1 MNRMVVPPSGFGS
14 VPAIPE
20 GLDRLNLASILSSN
34 ESARNRQ
41 RGWRFS
47 VSTRKCLK
55 MRPASADGRRGCDT
69 LVPSAVVQM
78 SLSPGPHQK
87 ETTIGSLRHLIP
99 YLRRHRVAFVVGGVS
114 VLLTNLFQVWTPW
127 LVRQA
132 VDHVQRGVT
141 RGALARDASLIL
153 LAVVLQGIFLYV
165 MRMTLI
171 RASRRM
177 EYELRNDLFDHLAR
191 LPASI
196 YRTRKVGDLMSRA
209 TNDLDA
215 VRDLLGPGI
224 MYFANTAVTL
234 VMAVVLMCRIDVRL
248 TLLALVPLPILSL
261 LMARMSAR
269 LYHQYQAIQESFAA
283 LTAKAQETLAGIRV
297 VKAHVEEE
305 GELEAFRVIHDDYTE
320 KNRGMIRVMS
330 AIWPALSL
338 LGGIASAIVL
348 WVGGSAVVRGQI
360 TLGELVAFQ
369 IYLGMLIWPMVAFGW
384 VTNLFQRG
392 AASMGRI
399 RAIFDLE
406 VENDVRRDGATAPS
420 PGSAVELR
428 GVGFHYPGTERMV
441 LRRVDLTL
449 RPGESVA
456 IVGRTG
462 SGKTTLLNLIARL
475 YEPTEG
481 TLVLGGVPGEH
492 WPRGVLRRR
501 LGLVP
506 QETFLFSD
514 TIRANIAF
522 GFDDG
527 DSVPDVER
535 AARRAGLGSDLE
547 QFPQGLE
554 TILGERGITLSGGQK
569 QRVAL
574 ARALALERP
583 VLLLDDAFASVDP
596 GTEEQILEALFALEP
611 RPAILLATHR
621 RSALLRVDRIIVLDD
636 GEIVASGTHQELIA
650 RGGLYADL
658 YHREEM
664 VEELEAL

>member
-1 MNRMVVPPSGFGS
+1 MALARARFARLACHCPAPCRSVQELWHTGRHRVVEPGR
-14 VPAIPE
+14 ARPE
-20 GLDRLNLASILSSN
+20 DLA
-34 ESARNRQ
+34 
-41 RGWRFS
+41 
-47 VSTRKCLK
+47 
-55 MRPASADGRRGCDT
+55 
-69 LVPSAVVQM
+69 
-78 SLSPGPHQK
+78 
-87 ETTIGSLRHLIP
+87 IGSLRHLIP
-99 YLRRHRVAFVVGGVS
+99 YLRRHKTALVLGGAS
-114 VLLTNLFQVWTPW
+114 VLLTTLFQVWIPW

-132 VDHVQRGVT
+132 VDHVQAGVA
-141 RGALARDASLIL
+141 RDALARDASLIL
-153 LAVVLQGIFLYV
+153 LAVVLQGLFLYT

-171 RASRRM
+171 RTSRRM

-191 LPASI
+191 LPAST

-234 VMAVVLMCRIDVRL
+234 VMAVFLMCRIDMRL
-248 TLLALVPLPILSL
+248 TFLALIPMPILSL
-261 LMARMSAR
+261 LMARMGAR
-269 LYHQYQAIQESFAA
+269 LFHYYEAIQASFAA

-305 GELEAFRVIHDDYTE
+305 GELQAFRSLHDDYTE
-320 KNRGMIRVMS
+320 KNRGMIRIMSVM
-330 AIWPALSL
+330 WPSLSL
-338 LGGIASAIVL
+338 LGGIATAIVL
-348 WVGGSAVVRGQI
+348 WVGGMAVVRGQI

-369 IYLGMLIWPMVAFGW
+369 IYLGMLLWPMIAFGW
-384 VTNLFQRG
+384 VSNLFQRG

-399 RAIFDLE
+399 RAIMDLE
-406 VENDVRRDGATAPS
+406 AEDDVRRDGDRAPTAETV
-420 PGSAVELR
+420 VELR
-428 GVGFHYPGTERMV
+428 GVDFRYPGTERFV
-441 LRRVDLTL
+441 LHGVDLTL

-481 TLVLGGVPGEH
+481 TLLLGGVPAER
-492 WPRGVLRRR
+492 WPRGALRRR
-501 LGLVP
+501 LGNVP

-514 TIRANIAF
+514 TIRANIGF

-527 DSVPDVER
+527 DSAPNAEH
-535 AARRAGLGSDLE
+535 AARRAGLGPDLD
-547 QFPQGLE
+547 QFPQGLD

-583 VLLLDDAFASVDP
+583 VLLLDDAFASVDQA
-596 GTEEQILEALFALEP
+596 TEERILEALFALEQ
-611 RPAILLATHR
+611 RPAMLLATHR
-621 RSALLRVDRIIVLDD
+621 RSALLRVDRIVVLDE
-636 GEIVASGTHQELIA
+636 GRIVAGGTHQELIA